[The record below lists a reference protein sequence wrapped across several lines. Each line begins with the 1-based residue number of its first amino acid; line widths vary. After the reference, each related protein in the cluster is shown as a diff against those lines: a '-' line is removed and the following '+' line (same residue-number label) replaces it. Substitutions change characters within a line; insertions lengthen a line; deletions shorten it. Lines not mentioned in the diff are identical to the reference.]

1 MEETALSPIV
11 NSTSLDLAVMSWI
24 AAKFRASTSERTR
37 DTYTEIL
44 DQFRALLREHSL
56 DLDGNPAAVALVA
69 QVFASSSVRGKPV
82 APATHNQRLAV
93 LSSFYRYAH
102 KQGEESPFYL
112 EHNPIERLERAKVQ
126 AYAAAQPLYDE
137 MVAQALARIDQDTLS
152 GKRDYA
158 LLSLLL
164 QTGRRALEVQSLLW
178 EDVSLHQAR
187 ATLTFQHCK
196 GNEVMIDKL
205 PTTVTEA
212 LLRWLRAYY
221 GPDLDQI
228 PPASPLWVSL
238 ARDRSRGKQ
247 LGYLSINLVCKKHLG
262 TSKVH
267 VTRHTFAH
275 TMEQIGAPVS
285 EIQARLG
292 HKSLATT
299 GRYLASL
306 KRAENRHGDQL
317 AARYGIE

>member
-1 MEETALSPIV
+1 MEENALSPIV
-11 NSTSLDLAVMSWI
+11 TSTSLDLAVMSWI

-44 DQFRALLREHSL
+44 GQFRSLLVRQGL
-56 DLDGNPAAVALVA
+56 DLDSNPAAVALVA

-102 KQGEESPFYL
+102 KQGEESPLYL

-126 AYAAAQPLYDE
+126 AYAAAQPLHDE
-137 MVAQALARIDQDTLS
+137 TVALALAQIDQNTLA
-152 GKRDYA
+152 GKRDYS

-164 QTGRRALEVQSLLW
+164 QTGRRAQEAQSLLW
-178 EDVSLHQAR
+178 GDVSLHQGR

-196 GNEVMIDKL
+196 GNEVMIDEL
-205 PTTVTEA
+205 PATITEV

-221 GPDLDQI
+221 GPDLERLSPD
-228 PPASPLWVSL
+228 APLWVSL
-238 ARDRSRGKQ
+238 ARDQSHGKQ
-247 LGYLSINLVCKKHLG
+247 LGYLSINLICKKHLG
-262 TSKVH
+262 VSKVH

-306 KRAENRHGDQL
+306 KRAENRFGDQL